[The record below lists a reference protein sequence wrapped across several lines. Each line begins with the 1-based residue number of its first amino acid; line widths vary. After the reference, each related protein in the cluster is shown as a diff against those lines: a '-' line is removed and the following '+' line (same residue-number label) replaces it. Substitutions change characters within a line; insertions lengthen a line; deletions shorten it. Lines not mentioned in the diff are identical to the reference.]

1 MKERRVASR
10 RVAIVP
16 RDVGVRGRRGKKVD
30 ARLDAAGL
38 LTKVLLL
45 ELAGQV
51 ALDER
56 GLACAFEAGGGW
68 SANRSRVRGRRRARQ
83 ILKKVGG
90 RRKNLAPAAVRR
102 ARRVDGTSARRTGT
116 TVTDEDEL
124 ESRGLSGHLC

>member
-1 MKERRVASR
+1 VNVKERRVASR

-56 GLACAFEAGGGW
+56 GLACEFEAGGRVV
-68 SANRSRVRGRRRARQ
+68 SEPIARSRAAASASDLEKSRGKEKESGTRRGSSRAARRRDERETHRYHRH
-83 ILKKVGG
+83 
-90 RRKNLAPAAVRR
+90 RR
-102 ARRVDGTSARRTGT
+102 G
-116 TVTDEDEL
+116 
-124 ESRGLSGHLC
+124 